1 VPNLAPF
8 HPQIVHFVVALLIV
22 GVLLRLVA
30 LTGKVRFAGGAA
42 TTLIVLGTVAAVLAV
57 QSGHEA
63 HGPVERV
70 PGARAAVEAHEEWGE
85 RTRNVFLGVAALEL
99 VGLALRGPRVRRIVQ
114 AAAAVIGVVGVGVLY
129 EAADHGGNLVYS
141 YAGGVGLR
149 TGAPEDVD
157 RLLIA
162 GLYHEAM
169 LERREGKAA
178 DAARLIE
185 ELARRRPDDADVQLL
200 VAESLVLDRQD
211 GAAGLAALRRLPVP
225 DGDRRLAF
233 RRGWLEADAYEAAG
247 FPDSARAVL
256 EALSAAFPG
265 NERLRQRIAGRAR
278 QP

>member
-70 PGARAAVEAHEEWGE
+70 PGARAAVEVHEEWGE